1 MLLTIDNLAT
11 RYHVLPSE
19 AARNA
24 DTFDLIVLDLSSKW
38 NKRQHDIQQNGG
50 VEPQPELTQEQMAMI
65 LYGDRTDVQSDT
77 DRHSNA
83 ATKRP

>member
-38 NKRQHDIQQNGG
+38 NKRQHEIQANGG
-50 VEPQPELTQEQMAMI
+50 IEPTPELTQEQMAMI
-65 LYGDRTDVQSDT
+65 LYGDTANVQGNTD
-77 DRHSNA
+77 
-83 ATKRP
+83 